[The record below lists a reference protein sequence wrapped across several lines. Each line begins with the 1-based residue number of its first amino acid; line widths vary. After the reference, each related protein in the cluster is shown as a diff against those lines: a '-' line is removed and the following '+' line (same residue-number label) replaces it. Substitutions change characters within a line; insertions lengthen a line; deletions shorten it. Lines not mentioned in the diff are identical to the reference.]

1 MHLKYLSLCLFSLGL
16 TACAQ
21 HGVRPQVASANLE
34 QKAIQS
40 VNAMYE
46 YPSYD
51 YRGNFKVTV
60 DPSQIKT
67 NVKAENQPKLDA
79 ELQKKVDQYLREQK
93 VALSKTQKQTL
104 YAAIANEQGDLG
116 LTSSARS
123 EKVDTVLFNLLND
136 LQFSYDGSIH
146 YRQKMGSFNL
156 TAKYEK
162 PTLLVQAKLPMVLD
176 LENYKFYVNYFGLMP
191 YLVNKE
197 NQNNLAYVDFSKYK
211 DFFKNVDMMKF
222 VEYLKASSAVS
233 YRLADPQN
241 LQRVSLTDTDRK
253 AGAVDKIRLKTTIEE
268 LLLEVELY
276 GQVNDKYLQKSVLG
290 FDNQKM
296 AEKVANELAASE
308 AKKGASNKK
317 EEQKISSADAAAVS
331 QQLYSLVNTHF
342 GHALSSEYGDEE
354 GADTPAAKEAV
365 AAAMDASASTDE
377 DNASDEAVAD
387 EVLTAQG
394 EETATLTED
403 QCIELKTL
411 KKPVALGDINYC
423 QVYGID
429 VLDQSAASTEKA
441 QIKSRQDA
449 LKQTFEVY
457 NQNQFINDE
466 AFKALW
472 LKHKVEIEQALPKQ
486 RNPITIDVALDD
498 KGRAVNM
505 AYDVAYTPVEFK
517 HSFNI
522 KADMQIL
529 NYGKATSIDQQQLK
543 QAKSV
548 AEASKGSMLENFIKG
563 FSEKIGQGDVLE
575 HPVGTHSDVQD
586 LDANLAVLADKT
598 YDATHAYD
606 KTYKAVFIAKLTAE
620 KPSYIKYYSVQQ
632 LQEIA
637 EVYAY
642 WFSEEDTYNP
652 QGKALERITT
662 LQKKHHLEQDEQF
675 DHELG
680 RAVDH
685 IVIETMQ
692 GKAGREAWQ
701 KLQKQYK
708 QPAQLFSKQYQLEF
722 EKQNGVSAEDKHLLS
737 ETADILGNVY
747 VAARKQQLTEKTI
760 QKLKPEHNEFIDY
773 EIFRDV
779 YKQMVAAKK

>member
-21 HGVRPQVASANLE
+21 HGVRPQVASASLE

-51 YRGNFKVTV
+51 YRGNFKITV
-60 DPSQIKT
+60 DPSQIKQ
-67 NVKAENQPKLDA
+67 NVKAENTAKLDA

-93 VALSKTQKQTL
+93 VALSKAQKQTL
-104 YAAIANEQGDLG
+104 YTAIANEQGDLG

-123 EKVDTVLFNLLND
+123 EKINTVLFNLLND

-156 TAKYEK
+156 TARYEK

-176 LENYKFYVNYFGLMP
+176 LENYKFYIIYFGLMP
-191 YLVNKE
+191 YLVNKD

-211 DFFKNVDMMKF
+211 AFFKNVDKKKF
-222 VEYLKASSAVS
+222 IEYLKASSAVS
-233 YRLADPQN
+233 YRLAEPQN
-241 LQRVSLTDTDRK
+241 LQRVSLTEADRK
-253 AGAVDKIRLKTTIEE
+253 AGAVEKIRLKTTVEQ
-268 LLLEVELY
+268 LLLEVDLF
-276 GQVNDKYLQKSVLG
+276 GQVNEKYLQKSVLG
-290 FDNQKM
+290 LDEEKL
-296 AEKVANELAASE
+296 AETLAAEIAASD
-308 AKKGASNKK
+308 AKKGTAGK
-317 EEQKISSADAAAVS
+317 EEQKVSSDDAAAVS
-331 QQLYSLVNTHF
+331 QQLYSLVNAHLGNTSTSEDEEIES
-342 GHALSSEYGDEE
+342 ASSEEASDV
-354 GADTPAAKEAV
+354 AV
-365 AAAMDASASTDE
+365 A
-377 DNASDEAVAD
+377 EAEQTSENEEVVA
-387 EVLTAQG
+387 
-394 EETATLTED
+394 LTED
-403 QCIELKTL
+403 QCIELKSL

-423 QVYGID
+423 QIYGID
-429 VLDQSAASTEKA
+429 VLDQSDTSIQKA

-449 LKQTFEVY
+449 LKQTFEAY

-472 LKHKVEIEQALPKQ
+472 LKHKDEIEQALPKQ

-505 AYDVAYTPVEFK
+505 DYDVDYTPAEFK
-517 HSFNI
+517 HRFNI

-563 FSEKIGQGDVLE
+563 FSEKLGQSDVSE

-642 WFSEEDTYNP
+642 WFSDEDTYNP
-652 QGKALERITT
+652 QGKALERITA
-662 LQKKHHLEQDEQF
+662 LQKKHHLEQDDQF

-685 IVIETMQ
+685 IVLTTIQ
-692 GKAGREAWQ
+692 GKTGREAWQ

-722 EKQNGVSAEDKHLLS
+722 EKQNGVSAEEKHLLS

-747 VAARKQQLTEKTI
+747 VAARKKQLSEKTI
-760 QKLKPEHNEFIDY
+760 QNLKPEHNEFIDY
-773 EIFRDV
+773 EIFREV
-779 YKQMVAAKK
+779 YKQMVAARK

>member
-21 HGVRPQVASANLE
+21 HGVRPQVASASLE

-51 YRGNFKVTV
+51 YRGNFKITV
-60 DPSQIKT
+60 DPSQIKQ
-67 NVKAENQPKLDA
+67 NVKAENTAKLDA

-93 VALSKTQKQTL
+93 VALSKAQKQTL
-104 YAAIANEQGDLG
+104 YTAIANEQGDLG

-123 EKVDTVLFNLLND
+123 QKINTVLFNLLND

-156 TAKYEK
+156 TARYEK

-176 LENYKFYVNYFGLMP
+176 LENYKFYINYFGLMP
-191 YLVNKE
+191 YLVNKD

-211 DFFKNVDMMKF
+211 AFFKNVDKKKF
-222 VEYLKASSAVS
+222 IEYLKASSAVS
-233 YRLADPQN
+233 YRLAEPQN
-241 LQRVSLTDTDRK
+241 LQRVSLTEADRK
-253 AGAVDKIRLKTTIEE
+253 AGAVEKIRLKTTVEQ
-268 LLLEVELY
+268 LLLEVDLF
-276 GQVNDKYLQKSVLG
+276 GQVNEKYLQKSVLG
-290 FDNQKM
+290 LDEEKL
-296 AEKVANELAASE
+296 AETLAAEIAASD
-308 AKKGASNKK
+308 AKKGTAGK
-317 EEQKISSADAAAVS
+317 EEQKVSSDDAAAVS
-331 QQLYSLVNTHF
+331 QQLYSLVNAHLGNTSTSEDEEIES
-342 GHALSSEYGDEE
+342 ASSEEASDV
-354 GADTPAAKEAV
+354 AV
-365 AAAMDASASTDE
+365 A
-377 DNASDEAVAD
+377 EAEQTSENEEVVA
-387 EVLTAQG
+387 
-394 EETATLTED
+394 LTED
-403 QCIELKTL
+403 QCIELKSL

-423 QVYGID
+423 QIYGID
-429 VLDQSAASTEKA
+429 VLDQSDTSIQKA

-449 LKQTFEVY
+449 LKQTFEAY

-472 LKHKVEIEQALPKQ
+472 LKHKDEIEQALPKQ

-505 AYDVAYTPVEFK
+505 DYDVDYTPAEFK
-517 HSFNI
+517 HRFNI

-563 FSEKIGQGDVLE
+563 FSEKLGQSDVSE

-642 WFSEEDTYNP
+642 WFSDEDTYNP
-652 QGKALERITT
+652 QGKALERITA
-662 LQKKHHLEQDEQF
+662 LQKKHHLEQDDQF

-685 IVIETMQ
+685 IVLTTIQ
-692 GKAGREAWQ
+692 GKTGREAWQ

-722 EKQNGVSAEDKHLLS
+722 EKQNGVSAEEKHLLS

-747 VAARKQQLTEKTI
+747 VAARKKQLSEKTI
-760 QKLKPEHNEFIDY
+760 QNLKPEHNEFIDY
-773 EIFRDV
+773 EIFREV
-779 YKQMVAAKK
+779 YKQMVAARK

>member
-21 HGVRPQVASANLE
+21 HGVRSQVASASLE

-51 YRGNFKVTV
+51 YRGNFKITV
-60 DPSQIKT
+60 DPSQIKQ
-67 NVKAENQPKLDA
+67 NVKAENTAKLDA

-93 VALSKTQKQTL
+93 VALSKAQKQTL

-123 EKVDTVLFNLLND
+123 EKINTVLFNLLND

-156 TAKYEK
+156 TARYEK

-176 LENYKFYVNYFGLMP
+176 LENYKFYINYFGLMP
-191 YLVNKE
+191 YLVNKD

-211 DFFKNVDMMKF
+211 AFFKNVDKKKF
-222 VEYLKASSAVS
+222 IEYLKASSAVS
-233 YRLADPQN
+233 YRLAEPQN
-241 LQRVSLTDTDRK
+241 LQRVSLTEADRK
-253 AGAVDKIRLKTTIEE
+253 AGAVEKIRLKTTVEQ
-268 LLLEVELY
+268 LLLEVDLF
-276 GQVNDKYLQKSVLG
+276 GQVNEKYLQKSVLG
-290 FDNQKM
+290 LDEEKL
-296 AEKVANELAASE
+296 AETLAAEIAASD
-308 AKKGASNKK
+308 AKKSTAGK
-317 EEQKISSADAAAVS
+317 EEQKVSSDDAAAVS
-331 QQLYSLVNTHF
+331 QQLYSLVNAHLGNTSTSEDEEVES
-342 GHALSSEYGDEE
+342 ASSEEASDV
-354 GADTPAAKEAV
+354 AV
-365 AAAMDASASTDE
+365 AETEQTSE
-377 DNASDEAVAD
+377 NEEVVA
-387 EVLTAQG
+387 
-394 EETATLTED
+394 LTED
-403 QCIELKTL
+403 QCIELKSL
-411 KKPVALGDINYC
+411 KNPVALGDINYC
-423 QVYGID
+423 QIYGID
-429 VLDQSAASTEKA
+429 VLDQSDTSIQKA

-449 LKQTFEVY
+449 LKQTFEAY

-466 AFKALW
+466 AFKVLW
-472 LKHKVEIEQALPKQ
+472 LKHKDEIEQALPKQ

-505 AYDVAYTPVEFK
+505 DYDVDYTPAEFK
-517 HSFNI
+517 HRFNI

-563 FSEKIGQGDVLE
+563 FSEKLGQSDVSE

-642 WFSEEDTYNP
+642 WFSDEDTYNP
-652 QGKALERITT
+652 QGKALERITA
-662 LQKKHHLEQDEQF
+662 LQKKHHLEQDDQF

-685 IVIETMQ
+685 IVLTTIQ
-692 GKAGREAWQ
+692 GKTGREDWQ

-722 EKQNGVSAEDKHLLS
+722 EKQNGVSAEEKHLLS

-747 VAARKQQLTEKTI
+747 VAARKKQLSEKTI
-760 QKLKPEHNEFIDY
+760 QNLKPEHNEFIDY
-773 EIFRDV
+773 EIFREV

>member
-21 HGVRPQVASANLE
+21 HGVRPQVASASLE

-51 YRGNFKVTV
+51 YRGNFKITV
-60 DPSQIKT
+60 DPSQIKQ
-67 NVKAENQPKLDA
+67 NVKAENTAKLDA

-93 VALSKTQKQTL
+93 VALSKAQKQTL

-123 EKVDTVLFNLLND
+123 EKINTVLFNLLND

-176 LENYKFYVNYFGLMP
+176 LENYKFYINYFGLMP
-191 YLVNKE
+191 YLVNKD

-211 DFFKNVDMMKF
+211 AFFKNVDKKKF
-222 VEYLKASSAVS
+222 IEYLKASSAVS
-233 YRLADPQN
+233 YRLAEPQN
-241 LQRVSLTDTDRK
+241 LQRVSLTEADRK
-253 AGAVDKIRLKTTIEE
+253 AGAVEKIRLKTTVEQ
-268 LLLEVELY
+268 LLLEVDLF
-276 GQVNDKYLQKSVLG
+276 GQVNEKYLQKSVLG
-290 FDNQKM
+290 LDEEKL
-296 AEKVANELAASE
+296 AETLAAEIAASD
-308 AKKGASNKK
+308 AKKGTASK
-317 EEQKISSADAAAVS
+317 EEQKVSSDDAAAVS
-331 QQLYSLVNTHF
+331 QQLYSLVNAHLGNT
-342 GHALSSEYGDEE
+342 STSEDEE
-354 GADTPAAKEAV
+354 IE
-365 AAAMDASASTDE
+365 SAS
-377 DNASDEAVAD
+377 SDEASDVAVAETEQTSENE
-387 EVLTAQG
+387 EVVA
-394 EETATLTED
+394 LTED
-403 QCIELKTL
+403 QCIELKSL
-411 KKPVALGDINYC
+411 KNPVALGDINYC
-423 QVYGID
+423 QIYGID
-429 VLDQSAASTEKA
+429 VLDQSDTSIQKA

-449 LKQTFEVY
+449 LKQTFEAY

-472 LKHKVEIEQALPKQ
+472 LKHKDEIEQALPKQ

-505 AYDVAYTPVEFK
+505 DYDVDYTPAEFK
-517 HSFNI
+517 HRFNI

-563 FSEKIGQGDVLE
+563 FSEKLGQSDVSE

-642 WFSEEDTYNP
+642 WFSDEDTYNP
-652 QGKALERITT
+652 KGKALERITA
-662 LQKKHHLEQDEQF
+662 LQKKHHLEQDDQF

-685 IVIETMQ
+685 IVLTTIQ
-692 GKAGREAWQ
+692 GKTGREAWQ

-722 EKQNGVSAEDKHLLS
+722 EKQNGVSAEEKHLLS

-747 VAARKQQLTEKTI
+747 VAARKKQLSEKTI
-760 QKLKPEHNEFIDY
+760 QNLKPEHNEFIDY
-773 EIFRDV
+773 EIFREV
-779 YKQMVAAKK
+779 YKQMVAARK

>member
-1 MHLKYLSLCLFSLGL
+1 MQQSP
-16 TACAQ
+16 CAQ
-21 HGVRPQVASANLE
+21 HGVRPQVASASLE

-51 YRGNFKVTV
+51 YRGNFKITV
-60 DPSQIKT
+60 DPSQIKQ
-67 NVKAENQPKLDA
+67 NVKAENTAKLDA

-93 VALSKTQKQTL
+93 VALSKAQKQTL
-104 YAAIANEQGDLG
+104 YTAIANEQGDLG

-123 EKVDTVLFNLLND
+123 EKINTVLFNLLND

-156 TAKYEK
+156 TARYEK

-176 LENYKFYVNYFGLMP
+176 LENYKFYINYFGLMP
-191 YLVNKE
+191 YLVNKD

-211 DFFKNVDMMKF
+211 AFFKNVDKKKF
-222 VEYLKASSAVS
+222 IEYLKASSAVS
-233 YRLADPQN
+233 YRLAEPQN
-241 LQRVSLTDTDRK
+241 LQRVSLTEADRK
-253 AGAVDKIRLKTTIEE
+253 AGAVEKIRLKTTVEQ
-268 LLLEVELY
+268 LLLEVDLF
-276 GQVNDKYLQKSVLG
+276 GQVNEKYLQKSVLG
-290 FDNQKM
+290 LDEEKL
-296 AEKVANELAASE
+296 AETLAAEIAASD
-308 AKKGASNKK
+308 AKKGTAGK
-317 EEQKISSADAAAVS
+317 EEQKVSSDDAAAVS
-331 QQLYSLVNTHF
+331 QQLYSLVNAHLGNTSTSEDEEIES
-342 GHALSSEYGDEE
+342 ASSEEASDV
-354 GADTPAAKEAV
+354 AV
-365 AAAMDASASTDE
+365 A
-377 DNASDEAVAD
+377 EAEQTSENEEVVA
-387 EVLTAQG
+387 
-394 EETATLTED
+394 LTED
-403 QCIELKTL
+403 QCIELKSL

-423 QVYGID
+423 QIYGID
-429 VLDQSAASTEKA
+429 VLDQSDTSIQKA

-449 LKQTFEVY
+449 LKQTFEAY

-472 LKHKVEIEQALPKQ
+472 LKHKDEIEQALPKQ

-505 AYDVAYTPVEFK
+505 DYDVDYTPAEFK
-517 HSFNI
+517 HRFNI

-563 FSEKIGQGDVLE
+563 FSEKLGQSDVSE

-642 WFSEEDTYNP
+642 WFSDEDTYNP
-652 QGKALERITT
+652 QGKALERITA
-662 LQKKHHLEQDEQF
+662 LQKKHHLEQDDQF

-685 IVIETMQ
+685 IVLTTIQ
-692 GKAGREAWQ
+692 GKTGREAWQ

-722 EKQNGVSAEDKHLLS
+722 EKQNGVSAEEKHLLS

-747 VAARKQQLTEKTI
+747 VAARKKQLSEKTI
-760 QKLKPEHNEFIDY
+760 QNLKPEHNEFIDY
-773 EIFRDV
+773 EIFREV
-779 YKQMVAAKK
+779 YKQMVAARK

>member
-21 HGVRPQVASANLE
+21 HGVRSQVASASLE

-51 YRGNFKVTV
+51 YRGNFKITV
-60 DPSQIKT
+60 DPSQIKQ
-67 NVKAENQPKLDA
+67 NVKAENTAKLDA

-93 VALSKTQKQTL
+93 VALSKAQKQTL

-116 LTSSARS
+116 LTSSTRS
-123 EKVDTVLFNLLND
+123 EKINTVLFNLLND

-156 TAKYEK
+156 TARYEK

-176 LENYKFYVNYFGLMP
+176 LENYKFYINYFGLMP
-191 YLVNKE
+191 YLVNKD

-211 DFFKNVDMMKF
+211 AFFKNVDKKKF
-222 VEYLKASSAVS
+222 IEYLKASSAVS
-233 YRLADPQN
+233 YRLAEPQN
-241 LQRVSLTDTDRK
+241 LQRVSLTEADRK
-253 AGAVDKIRLKTTIEE
+253 AVAVERIRLKTTVEQ
-268 LLLEVELY
+268 LLLEVDLF
-276 GQVNDKYLQKSVLG
+276 GQVNKKYLQKSVLG
-290 FDNQKM
+290 LDEEKL
-296 AEKVANELAASE
+296 AETLAAEIAASD
-308 AKKGASNKK
+308 AKKGTADK
-317 EEQKISSADAAAVS
+317 EEQKVSSDDAAAVS
-331 QQLYSLVNTHF
+331 QQLYSLVNAHLGNTSTSEDEEVES
-342 GHALSSEYGDEE
+342 ASSEEASDV
-354 GADTPAAKEAV
+354 AV
-365 AAAMDASASTDE
+365 AETEQTSE
-377 DNASDEAVAD
+377 NEEVVA
-387 EVLTAQG
+387 
-394 EETATLTED
+394 LTED
-403 QCIELKTL
+403 QCIELKSL

-423 QVYGID
+423 QIYGID
-429 VLDQSAASTEKA
+429 VLDQSDTSIQKA

-449 LKQTFEVY
+449 LKQIFEAY

-472 LKHKVEIEQALPKQ
+472 LKHKDEIEQALPKQ

-505 AYDVAYTPVEFK
+505 DYDVDYTPAEFK
-517 HSFNI
+517 HRFNI

-563 FSEKIGQGDVLE
+563 FSEKLGQSDVSE

-642 WFSEEDTYNP
+642 WFSDEDTYNP
-652 QGKALERITT
+652 QGKALERITA
-662 LQKKHHLEQDEQF
+662 LQKKHHLEQDDQF

-685 IVIETMQ
+685 IVLTTIQ
-692 GKAGREAWQ
+692 GKTGREAWQ

-722 EKQNGVSAEDKHLLS
+722 EKQNGVSAEEKHLLS

-747 VAARKQQLTEKTI
+747 VAARKKQLSEKTI
-760 QKLKPEHNEFIDY
+760 QNLKPEHNEFIDY
-773 EIFRDV
+773 EVFREV

>member
-21 HGVRPQVASANLE
+21 HGVRPQVASASLE

-51 YRGNFKVTV
+51 YRGNFKITV
-60 DPSQIKT
+60 DPSQIKQ
-67 NVKAENQPKLDA
+67 NVKAENTAKLDA

-93 VALSKTQKQTL
+93 VALSKAQKQAL

-123 EKVDTVLFNLLND
+123 EKINTVLFNLLND

-156 TAKYEK
+156 TARYEK

-176 LENYKFYVNYFGLMP
+176 LENYKFYINYFGLMP
-191 YLVNKE
+191 YLVNKD

-211 DFFKNVDMMKF
+211 AFFKNVDKKKF
-222 VEYLKASSAVS
+222 IEYLKASSAVS
-233 YRLADPQN
+233 YRLAEPQN
-241 LQRVSLTDTDRK
+241 LQRVSLTEADRK
-253 AGAVDKIRLKTTIEE
+253 AGAVERIRLKTTVEQ
-268 LLLEVELY
+268 LLLEVDLF
-276 GQVNDKYLQKSVLG
+276 GQVNEKYLQKSVLG
-290 FDNQKM
+290 LDEEKL
-296 AEKVANELAASE
+296 AETLAAEIAASD
-308 AKKGASNKK
+308 AKKGTAGK
-317 EEQKISSADAAAVS
+317 EEQKISSDDAAAIS
-331 QQLYSLVNTHF
+331 QQLYSLVNAHLGNTSTSEDEEIES
-342 GHALSSEYGDEE
+342 ASSEEASDV
-354 GADTPAAKEAV
+354 AV
-365 AAAMDASASTDE
+365 A
-377 DNASDEAVAD
+377 EAEQTSENEEVVA
-387 EVLTAQG
+387 
-394 EETATLTED
+394 LTED
-403 QCIELKTL
+403 QCIELKSL

-423 QVYGID
+423 QIYGID
-429 VLDQSAASTEKA
+429 VLDQSDTSIQKA

-449 LKQTFEVY
+449 LKQTFEAY

-472 LKHKVEIEQALPKQ
+472 LKHKDEIEQALPKQ
-486 RNPITIDVALDD
+486 RNSITIEVALDD

-505 AYDVAYTPVEFK
+505 DYDVDYTPAEFK
-517 HSFNI
+517 HRFNI

-563 FSEKIGQGDVLE
+563 FSEKLGQSDVSE

-598 YDATHAYD
+598 YDAMHAYD

-620 KPSYIKYYSVQQ
+620 KPLYIKYYSVQQ

-642 WFSEEDTYNP
+642 WFSDEDTYNP
-652 QGKALERITT
+652 QGKALERITA
-662 LQKKHHLEQDEQF
+662 LQKKHHLEQDDQF

-685 IVIETMQ
+685 IVLTTIQ
-692 GKAGREAWQ
+692 GKTGREAWQ

-722 EKQNGVSAEDKHLLS
+722 EKQNGVSAEEKHLLS

-747 VAARKQQLTEKTI
+747 VAARKKQLSEKTI
-760 QKLKPEHNEFIDY
+760 QNLKPEHNEFIDY
-773 EIFRDV
+773 EIFREV
-779 YKQMVAAKK
+779 YKQMVAARK

>member
-21 HGVRPQVASANLE
+21 HGVRPQVASASLE

-51 YRGNFKVTV
+51 YRGNFKITV
-60 DPSQIKT
+60 DPSQIKQ
-67 NVKAENQPKLDA
+67 NVKAENTAKLDA

-93 VALSKTQKQTL
+93 VALSKAQKQTL

-123 EKVDTVLFNLLND
+123 EKINTVLFNLLND

-156 TAKYEK
+156 TARYEK

-176 LENYKFYVNYFGLMP
+176 LENYKFYINYFGLMP
-191 YLVNKE
+191 YLVNKD

-211 DFFKNVDMMKF
+211 AFFKNVDKKKF
-222 VEYLKASSAVS
+222 IEYLKASSAIS
-233 YRLADPQN
+233 YRLAEPQN
-241 LQRVSLTDTDRK
+241 LQRVSLTEADRK
-253 AGAVDKIRLKTTIEE
+253 AGAVEKIRLKTTVEQ
-268 LLLEVELY
+268 LLLEVDLF
-276 GQVNDKYLQKSVLG
+276 GQVNEKYLQKSVLG
-290 FDNQKM
+290 LDEEKL
-296 AEKVANELAASE
+296 AETLAAEIAASD
-308 AKKGASNKK
+308 AKKGTAGK
-317 EEQKISSADAAAVS
+317 EEQKVSSDDAAAVS
-331 QQLYSLVNTHF
+331 QQLYSLVNAHLGNTSTSEHEEVES
-342 GHALSSEYGDEE
+342 ASSEEASDV
-354 GADTPAAKEAV
+354 AV
-365 AAAMDASASTDE
+365 AETEQTSE
-377 DNASDEAVAD
+377 NEEVVA
-387 EVLTAQG
+387 
-394 EETATLTED
+394 LTED
-403 QCIELKTL
+403 QCIELKSL

-423 QVYGID
+423 QIYGID
-429 VLDQSAASTEKA
+429 VLDQSDTSIQKA

-449 LKQTFEVY
+449 LKQTFEAY

-472 LKHKVEIEQALPKQ
+472 LKHKDEIEQALPKQ

-505 AYDVAYTPVEFK
+505 DYDVDYTPAEFK
-517 HSFNI
+517 HRFNI

-563 FSEKIGQGDVLE
+563 FSEKLGQSDVSE

-598 YDATHAYD
+598 YDAMHAYD
-606 KTYKAVFIAKLTAE
+606 RTYKAVFIAKLTAE

-642 WFSEEDTYNP
+642 WFSDEDTYNP
-652 QGKALERITT
+652 QGKALERITA
-662 LQKKHHLEQDEQF
+662 LQKKHHLEQDDQF

-685 IVIETMQ
+685 IVLTTIQ
-692 GKAGREAWQ
+692 GKTGREAWQ

-722 EKQNGVSAEDKHLLS
+722 EKQNGVSAEEKHLLS

-747 VAARKQQLTEKTI
+747 VAAHKKQLSEKTI
-760 QKLKPEHNEFIDY
+760 QNLKPEHNEFIDY
-773 EIFRDV
+773 EIFREV
-779 YKQMVAAKK
+779 YKQMVAARK

>member
-21 HGVRPQVASANLE
+21 HGVRPQVASASLE

-51 YRGNFKVTV
+51 YRGNFKITV
-60 DPSQIKT
+60 DPSQIKQ
-67 NVKAENQPKLDA
+67 NVKAENTAKLDA

-93 VALSKTQKQTL
+93 VALSKAQKQTL
-104 YAAIANEQGDLG
+104 YAAIANEQGDWG

-123 EKVDTVLFNLLND
+123 EKINNILINLLND

-156 TAKYEK
+156 TARYEK

-176 LENYKFYVNYFGLMP
+176 LENYKFYINYFGLMP
-191 YLVNKE
+191 YLVNKD

-211 DFFKNVDMMKF
+211 AFFKNVDKKKF
-222 VEYLKASSAVS
+222 IEYLKASSAVS
-233 YRLADPQN
+233 YRLAEPQN
-241 LQRVSLTDTDRK
+241 LQRVSLTEADRK
-253 AGAVDKIRLKTTIEE
+253 AGAVERIRLKTTVEQ
-268 LLLEVELY
+268 LLLEVDLF
-276 GQVNDKYLQKSVLG
+276 GQVNEKYLQKSVLG
-290 FDNQKM
+290 LDEEKL
-296 AEKVANELAASE
+296 AETLAAEIAASD
-308 AKKGASNKK
+308 AKKGTAGK
-317 EEQKISSADAAAVS
+317 EEQKVSSDDAAAVS
-331 QQLYSLVNTHF
+331 QQLYSLVNAHLGNTSTSEDEEVES
-342 GHALSSEYGDEE
+342 ASSEEASDV
-354 GADTPAAKEAV
+354 AV
-365 AAAMDASASTDE
+365 A
-377 DNASDEAVAD
+377 EAEQTSENE
-387 EVLTAQG
+387 EVVV
-394 EETATLTED
+394 LTED
-403 QCIELKTL
+403 QCIELKSL
-411 KKPVALGDINYC
+411 KNPVALGDINYC
-423 QVYGID
+423 QIYGID
-429 VLDQSAASTEKA
+429 VLDQSDTSIQKA

-466 AFKALW
+466 AFKVLW
-472 LKHKVEIEQALPKQ
+472 LKHKDEIEQALPKQ

-505 AYDVAYTPVEFK
+505 DYDVDYTPAEFK
-517 HSFNI
+517 HRFNI

-548 AEASKGSMLENFIKG
+548 AEASKCSMLENIIKG
-563 FSEKIGQGDVLE
+563 FSEKLGQSDVSE

-586 LDANLAVLADKT
+586 LDANLAILADKT

-642 WFSEEDTYNP
+642 WFSDEDTYNP
-652 QGKALERITT
+652 QGKALERITA
-662 LQKKHHLEQDEQF
+662 LQKKHHLEQDDQF

-685 IVIETMQ
+685 IVLTTIQ
-692 GKAGREAWQ
+692 GKTGREAWQ
-701 KLQKQYK
+701 RLQKQYK

-722 EKQNGVSAEDKHLLS
+722 EKQNGVSAEEKHLLS

-747 VAARKQQLTEKTI
+747 VAAHKKQLSEKTI
-760 QKLKPEHNEFIDY
+760 QNLKPEHNEFIDY
-773 EIFRDV
+773 EIFREV
-779 YKQMVAAKK
+779 YKQMVAARK

>member
-21 HGVRPQVASANLE
+21 HGVRSQVASASLE

-51 YRGNFKVTV
+51 YRGNFKITV
-60 DPSQIKT
+60 DPSQIKQ
-67 NVKAENQPKLDA
+67 NVKAENTAKLDA

-93 VALSKTQKQTL
+93 VALSKAQKQTL

-123 EKVDTVLFNLLND
+123 EKINTVLFNLLND

-156 TAKYEK
+156 TARYEK

-176 LENYKFYVNYFGLMP
+176 LENYKFYINYFGLMP
-191 YLVNKE
+191 YLVNKD

-211 DFFKNVDMMKF
+211 AFFKNVDKKKF
-222 VEYLKASSAVS
+222 IEYLKASSAVS
-233 YRLADPQN
+233 YRLAEPQN
-241 LQRVSLTDTDRK
+241 LQRVSLTEADRK
-253 AGAVDKIRLKTTIEE
+253 AGAVERIRLKTTVEQ
-268 LLLEVELY
+268 LLLEVDLF
-276 GQVNDKYLQKSVLG
+276 GQVNEKYLQKSVLG
-290 FDNQKM
+290 LDEEKL
-296 AEKVANELAASE
+296 AETLAAEIAASD
-308 AKKGASNKK
+308 AKKGTADK
-317 EEQKISSADAAAVS
+317 EEQKVSSDDAAAVS
-331 QQLYSLVNTHF
+331 QQLYSLVNAHLGNTSTSEDEEVES
-342 GHALSSEYGDEE
+342 ASSEEASDV
-354 GADTPAAKEAV
+354 AV
-365 AAAMDASASTDE
+365 AETEQTSE
-377 DNASDEAVAD
+377 NEEVVA
-387 EVLTAQG
+387 
-394 EETATLTED
+394 LTED
-403 QCIELKTL
+403 QCIELKSL

-423 QVYGID
+423 QIYGID
-429 VLDQSAASTEKA
+429 VLDQSDTSIQKA

-449 LKQTFEVY
+449 LKQIFEAY

-472 LKHKVEIEQALPKQ
+472 LKHKDEIEQALPKQ

-505 AYDVAYTPVEFK
+505 DYDVDYTPAEFK
-517 HSFNI
+517 HRFNI

-563 FSEKIGQGDVLE
+563 FSEKLGQSDVSE

-642 WFSEEDTYNP
+642 WFSDEDTYNP
-652 QGKALERITT
+652 QGKALERITA
-662 LQKKHHLEQDEQF
+662 LQKKHHLEQDDQF

-685 IVIETMQ
+685 IVLTTIQ
-692 GKAGREAWQ
+692 GKTGREAWQ

-722 EKQNGVSAEDKHLLS
+722 EKQNGVSAEEKHLLS

-747 VAARKQQLTEKTI
+747 VAARKKQLSEKTI
-760 QKLKPEHNEFIDY
+760 QNLKPEHNEFIDY
-773 EIFRDV
+773 EIFREV

>member
-21 HGVRPQVASANLE
+21 HGVRPQVASASLE

-51 YRGNFKVTV
+51 YRGNFKITV
-60 DPSQIKT
+60 DPSQIKQ
-67 NVKAENQPKLDA
+67 NVKAENTAKLDA

-93 VALSKTQKQTL
+93 VALSKAQKQTL

-116 LTSSARS
+116 LTSSAHS
-123 EKVDTVLFNLLND
+123 EKINTVLFNLLND

-156 TAKYEK
+156 TARYEK

-176 LENYKFYVNYFGLMP
+176 LENYKFYINYFGLMP
-191 YLVNKE
+191 YLVNKD

-211 DFFKNVDMMKF
+211 AFFKNVDKKKF
-222 VEYLKASSAVS
+222 IEYLKASSAVS
-233 YRLADPQN
+233 YRLAEPQN
-241 LQRVSLTDTDRK
+241 LQRVSLTEADRK
-253 AGAVDKIRLKTTIEE
+253 AGAVEKIRLKTTVEQ
-268 LLLEVELY
+268 LLLEVDLF
-276 GQVNDKYLQKSVLG
+276 GQVNEKYLQKSVLG
-290 FDNQKM
+290 LDEEKL
-296 AEKVANELAASE
+296 AETLAAEIAASD
-308 AKKGASNKK
+308 AKKGTAGK
-317 EEQKISSADAAAVS
+317 EEQKVSSDDAAAVS
-331 QQLYSLVNTHF
+331 QQLYSLVNAHLGNTSTSEDEEIES
-342 GHALSSEYGDEE
+342 ASSEEASDV
-354 GADTPAAKEAV
+354 AV
-365 AAAMDASASTDE
+365 A
-377 DNASDEAVAD
+377 EAEQTSENEEVVA
-387 EVLTAQG
+387 
-394 EETATLTED
+394 LTED
-403 QCIELKTL
+403 QCIELKSL

-423 QVYGID
+423 QIYGID
-429 VLDQSAASTEKA
+429 VLDQSDTSIQKA

-449 LKQTFEVY
+449 LKQTFEAY

-472 LKHKVEIEQALPKQ
+472 LKHKDEIEQALPKQ

-505 AYDVAYTPVEFK
+505 DYDVDYTPAEFK
-517 HSFNI
+517 HRFNI

-563 FSEKIGQGDVLE
+563 FSEKLGQSDVSE

-642 WFSEEDTYNP
+642 WFSDEDTYNP
-652 QGKALERITT
+652 QGKALERITA
-662 LQKKHHLEQDEQF
+662 LQKKHHLEQDDQF

-685 IVIETMQ
+685 IVLTTIQ
-692 GKAGREAWQ
+692 GKTGREAWQ
-701 KLQKQYK
+701 RLQKQYK

-722 EKQNGVSAEDKHLLS
+722 EKQNGVSAEEKHLLS

-747 VAARKQQLTEKTI
+747 VAAHKKQLSEKTI
-760 QKLKPEHNEFIDY
+760 QNLKPEHNEFIDY
-773 EIFRDV
+773 EIFREV
-779 YKQMVAAKK
+779 YKQMVAARK

>member
-1 MHLKYLSLCLFSLGL
+1 
-16 TACAQ
+16 A
-21 HGVRPQVASANLE
+21 
-34 QKAIQS
+34 
-40 VNAMYE
+40 
-46 YPSYD
+46 
-51 YRGNFKVTV
+51 
-60 DPSQIKT
+60 
-67 NVKAENQPKLDA
+67 KLDA
-79 ELQKKVDQYLREQK
+79 ELQKKVNQYLREQK
-93 VALSKTQKQTL
+93 VALSKAQKQTL
-104 YAAIANEQGDLG
+104 YAAIANEQGDFG

-123 EKVDTVLFNLLND
+123 EKINTVLFNLLND

-176 LENYKFYVNYFGLMP
+176 LENYKFYINYFGLMP
-191 YLVNKE
+191 YLVNKD

-211 DFFKNVDMMKF
+211 AFFKNVDKKKF
-222 VEYLKASSAVS
+222 IEYLKASSAVS
-233 YRLADPQN
+233 YRLAEPQN
-241 LQRVSLTDTDRK
+241 LQRVSLTEADRK
-253 AGAVDKIRLKTTIEE
+253 AGAVERIRLKTTVEQ
-268 LLLEVELY
+268 LLLEVDLF
-276 GQVNDKYLQKSVLG
+276 GQVNEKYLQKSVLG
-290 FDNQKM
+290 LDEEKL
-296 AEKVANELAASE
+296 AETLAAEIAASD
-308 AKKGASNKK
+308 AKKGTAGK
-317 EEQKISSADAAAVS
+317 EEQKVSSDDAAAVS
-331 QQLYSLVNTHF
+331 QQLYSLVNAHLGNTSTSEDEEVES
-342 GHALSSEYGDEE
+342 ASSEEASDV
-354 GADTPAAKEAV
+354 AV
-365 AAAMDASASTDE
+365 A
-377 DNASDEAVAD
+377 EAEQTSENEEVVA
-387 EVLTAQG
+387 
-394 EETATLTED
+394 LTED
-403 QCIELKTL
+403 QCIELKSL

-423 QVYGID
+423 QIYGID
-429 VLDQSAASTEKA
+429 VLDQSDTSIQKA

-449 LKQTFEVY
+449 LKQTFEAY

-472 LKHKVEIEQALPKQ
+472 LKHKDEIEQALPKQ

-505 AYDVAYTPVEFK
+505 DYDVDYTPAEFK
-517 HSFNI
+517 HRFNI

-563 FSEKIGQGDVLE
+563 FSEKLGQSDVSE

-642 WFSEEDTYNP
+642 WFSDEDTYNP
-652 QGKALERITT
+652 QGKALERITA
-662 LQKKHHLEQDEQF
+662 LQKKHHLEQDDQF

-685 IVIETMQ
+685 IVLTTIQ
-692 GKAGREAWQ
+692 GKTGREAWQ

-722 EKQNGVSAEDKHLLS
+722 EKQNGVSAEEKHLLS

-747 VAARKQQLTEKTI
+747 VAARKKQLSEKTI
-760 QKLKPEHNEFIDY
+760 QNLKPEHNEFIDY
-773 EIFRDV
+773 EIFREV
-779 YKQMVAAKK
+779 YKQMVTAKK

>member
-21 HGVRPQVASANLE
+21 HGVRPQVASASLE

-51 YRGNFKVTV
+51 YRGNFKITV
-60 DPSQIKT
+60 DPSQIKQ
-67 NVKAENQPKLDA
+67 NVKAENTAKLDA

-93 VALSKTQKQTL
+93 VALSKAQKQTL
-104 YAAIANEQGDLG
+104 YAAIANEQGDFG

-123 EKVDTVLFNLLND
+123 EKINTVLFNLFND

-176 LENYKFYVNYFGLMP
+176 LENYKFYINYFGLMP
-191 YLVNKE
+191 YLVNKD

-211 DFFKNVDMMKF
+211 AFFKNVDKKKF
-222 VEYLKASSAVS
+222 IEYLKASSAVS
-233 YRLADPQN
+233 YRLAEPQN
-241 LQRVSLTDTDRK
+241 LQRVSLTEADRK
-253 AGAVDKIRLKTTIEE
+253 AGAVERIRLKTTVEQ
-268 LLLEVELY
+268 LLLEVDLF
-276 GQVNDKYLQKSVLG
+276 GQVNEKYLQKSVLG
-290 FDNQKM
+290 LDEEKL
-296 AEKVANELAASE
+296 AETLAAEIAASDT
-308 AKKGASNKK
+308 KKGTAGK
-317 EEQKISSADAAAVS
+317 EEQKISSDDAAAVS
-331 QQLYSLVNTHF
+331 QQLYSLVNAHLGNTF
-342 GHALSSEYGDEE
+342 TSEDEEVESASSEEASDV
-354 GADTPAAKEAV
+354 AV
-365 AAAMDASASTDE
+365 AETEQTSE
-377 DNASDEAVAD
+377 NE
-387 EVLTAQG
+387 EVVV
-394 EETATLTED
+394 LTED
-403 QCIELKTL
+403 QCIELKSL
-411 KKPVALGDINYC
+411 KNPVALGDINYC
-423 QVYGID
+423 QIYGID
-429 VLDQSAASTEKA
+429 VLDQSDTSIQKV

-449 LKQTFEVY
+449 LKQTFEAY

-466 AFKALW
+466 AFKVLW
-472 LKHKVEIEQALPKQ
+472 SKHKDEIEQALPKQ

-505 AYDVAYTPVEFK
+505 DYDVDYTPAEFK
-517 HSFNI
+517 HRFNI

-563 FSEKIGQGDVLE
+563 FSEKLGQSDVSE

-642 WFSEEDTYNP
+642 WFSDEDTYNP
-652 QGKALERITT
+652 QGKALERITA
-662 LQKKHHLEQDEQF
+662 LQKKHHLEQDDQF

-685 IVIETMQ
+685 IVLTTIQ
-692 GKAGREAWQ
+692 GKTGREAWQ

-722 EKQNGVSAEDKHLLS
+722 EKQNGVSAEEKHLLS

-747 VAARKQQLTEKTI
+747 VAARKKQLSEKSI
-760 QKLKPEHNEFIDY
+760 QNLKPEHNEFIDY
-773 EIFRDV
+773 EIFREV

>member
-21 HGVRPQVASANLE
+21 HGVRPQVASASLE

-51 YRGNFKVTV
+51 YRGNFKITV
-60 DPSQIKT
+60 DPSQIKQ
-67 NVKAENQPKLDA
+67 NVKAENTDKLDA

-93 VALSKTQKQTL
+93 VALSKAQKQTL

-123 EKVDTVLFNLLND
+123 EKINTVLFNLLND

-156 TAKYEK
+156 TARYEK

-176 LENYKFYVNYFGLMP
+176 LENYKFYINYFGLMP
-191 YLVNKE
+191 YLVNKD

-211 DFFKNVDMMKF
+211 AFFKNVDKKKF
-222 VEYLKASSAVS
+222 IEYLKASSAVS
-233 YRLADPQN
+233 YRLAEPQN
-241 LQRVSLTDTDRK
+241 LQRVSLTEADRK
-253 AGAVDKIRLKTTIEE
+253 AGAVERIRLKTTVEQ
-268 LLLEVELY
+268 LLLEVDLF
-276 GQVNDKYLQKSVLG
+276 GQVNEKYLQKSVLG
-290 FDNQKM
+290 LDEEKL
-296 AEKVANELAASE
+296 AETLAAEIAASD
-308 AKKGASNKK
+308 AKKGTAGK
-317 EEQKISSADAAAVS
+317 EEQKVSSDDAAAVS
-331 QQLYSLVNTHF
+331 QQLYSLVNAHLGNTSTSEDEEVES
-342 GHALSSEYGDEE
+342 ASSEEASDV
-354 GADTPAAKEAV
+354 AV
-365 AAAMDASASTDE
+365 AETEPTSE
-377 DNASDEAVAD
+377 NEEVVA
-387 EVLTAQG
+387 
-394 EETATLTED
+394 LTED
-403 QCIELKTL
+403 QCIELKSL

-423 QVYGID
+423 QIYGID
-429 VLDQSAASTEKA
+429 VLDQSDTSIQKA

-449 LKQTFEVY
+449 LKQIFEAY

-472 LKHKVEIEQALPKQ
+472 LKHKDEIEQALPKQ

-505 AYDVAYTPVEFK
+505 DYDVDYTPAEFK
-517 HSFNI
+517 HRFNI

-563 FSEKIGQGDVLE
+563 FSEKLGQSDVSE

-642 WFSEEDTYNP
+642 WFSDEDTYNP
-652 QGKALERITT
+652 QGKALERITA
-662 LQKKHHLEQDEQF
+662 LQKKHHLEQDDQF

-685 IVIETMQ
+685 IVLTTIQ
-692 GKAGREAWQ
+692 GKTGREAWQ

-722 EKQNGVSAEDKHLLS
+722 EKQNGVSAEEKHLLS

-747 VAARKQQLTEKTI
+747 VAARKKQLSEKTI
-760 QKLKPEHNEFIDY
+760 QNLKPEHNEFIDY
-773 EIFRDV
+773 EIFREV

>member
-1 MHLKYLSLCLFSLGL
+1 
-16 TACAQ
+16 
-21 HGVRPQVASANLE
+21 QVASASLE

-51 YRGNFKVTV
+51 YRGNFKITV
-60 DPSQIKT
+60 DPSQIKQ
-67 NVKAENQPKLDA
+67 NVKAENTAKLDA

-93 VALSKTQKQTL
+93 VALSKAQKQTL
-104 YAAIANEQGDLG
+104 YTAIANEQGDLG

-123 EKVDTVLFNLLND
+123 EKINTVLFNLLND

-156 TAKYEK
+156 TARYEK

-176 LENYKFYVNYFGLMP
+176 LENYKFYINYFGLMP
-191 YLVNKE
+191 YLVNKD

-211 DFFKNVDMMKF
+211 AFFKNVDKKKF
-222 VEYLKASSAVS
+222 IEYLKASSAVS
-233 YRLADPQN
+233 YRLAEPQN
-241 LQRVSLTDTDRK
+241 LQRVSLTEADRK
-253 AGAVDKIRLKTTIEE
+253 AGAVEKIRLKTTVEQ
-268 LLLEVELY
+268 LLLEVDLF
-276 GQVNDKYLQKSVLG
+276 GQVNEKYLQKSVLG
-290 FDNQKM
+290 LDEEKL
-296 AEKVANELAASE
+296 AETLAAEIAASD
-308 AKKGASNKK
+308 AKKGTAGK
-317 EEQKISSADAAAVS
+317 EEQKVSSDDAAAVS
-331 QQLYSLVNTHF
+331 QQLYSLVNAHLGNTSTSEDEEIES
-342 GHALSSEYGDEE
+342 ASSEEASDV
-354 GADTPAAKEAV
+354 AV
-365 AAAMDASASTDE
+365 A
-377 DNASDEAVAD
+377 EAEQTSENEEVVA
-387 EVLTAQG
+387 
-394 EETATLTED
+394 LTED
-403 QCIELKTL
+403 QCIELKSL

-423 QVYGID
+423 QIYGID
-429 VLDQSAASTEKA
+429 VLDQSDTSIQKA

-449 LKQTFEVY
+449 LKQTFEAY

-472 LKHKVEIEQALPKQ
+472 LKHKDEIEQALPKQ

-505 AYDVAYTPVEFK
+505 DYDVDYTPAEFK
-517 HSFNI
+517 HRFNI

-563 FSEKIGQGDVLE
+563 FSEKLGQSDVSE

-642 WFSEEDTYNP
+642 WFSDEDTYNP
-652 QGKALERITT
+652 QGKALERITA
-662 LQKKHHLEQDEQF
+662 LQKKHHLEQDDQF

-685 IVIETMQ
+685 IVLTTIQ
-692 GKAGREAWQ
+692 GKTGREAWQ

-722 EKQNGVSAEDKHLLS
+722 EKQNGVSAEEKHLLS

-747 VAARKQQLTEKTI
+747 VAARKKQLSEKTI
-760 QKLKPEHNEFIDY
+760 QNLKPEHNEFIDY
-773 EIFRDV
+773 EIFREV
-779 YKQMVAAKK
+779 YKQMVAARK

>member
-21 HGVRPQVASANLE
+21 HGVRPQVASASLE

-51 YRGNFKVTV
+51 YRGNFKITV
-60 DPSQIKT
+60 DPSQIKQ
-67 NVKAENQPKLDA
+67 NVKAENTAKLDA

-93 VALSKTQKQTL
+93 VALSKAQKQTL

-123 EKVDTVLFNLLND
+123 EKINTVLFNLLND

-176 LENYKFYVNYFGLMP
+176 LENYKFYINYFGLMP
-191 YLVNKE
+191 YLVNKD

-211 DFFKNVDMMKF
+211 AFFKNVDKKKF
-222 VEYLKASSAVS
+222 IEYLKASSAVS
-233 YRLADPQN
+233 YRLAEPQN
-241 LQRVSLTDTDRK
+241 LQRVSLTEADRK
-253 AGAVDKIRLKTTIEE
+253 AGAVEKIRLKTTVEQ
-268 LLLEVELY
+268 LLLEVDLF
-276 GQVNDKYLQKSVLG
+276 GQVNEKYLQKSVLG
-290 FDNQKM
+290 LDEEKL
-296 AEKVANELAASE
+296 AETLAAEIAASD
-308 AKKGASNKK
+308 AKKGTASK
-317 EEQKISSADAAAVS
+317 EEQKVSSDDAAAVS
-331 QQLYSLVNTHF
+331 QQLYSLVNAHLGNTSTSEDEEVES
-342 GHALSSEYGDEE
+342 ASSEEASDV
-354 GADTPAAKEAV
+354 AV
-365 AAAMDASASTDE
+365 AETEQTSE
-377 DNASDEAVAD
+377 NEEVVA
-387 EVLTAQG
+387 
-394 EETATLTED
+394 LTED
-403 QCIELKTL
+403 QCIELKSL

-423 QVYGID
+423 QIYGID
-429 VLDQSAASTEKA
+429 VLDQSDTSIQKA

-449 LKQTFEVY
+449 LKQTFEAY

-466 AFKALW
+466 AFKVLW
-472 LKHKVEIEQALPKQ
+472 LKHKDEIEQALPKQ

-505 AYDVAYTPVEFK
+505 DYDVDYTPAEFK
-517 HSFNI
+517 YRFNI

-563 FSEKIGQGDVLE
+563 FSEKLGQSDVSE

-598 YDATHAYD
+598 YDAAHAYD

-642 WFSEEDTYNP
+642 WFSDEDTYNP
-652 QGKALERITT
+652 QGKALERITA
-662 LQKKHHLEQDEQF
+662 LQKKHHLEQDDQF

-685 IVIETMQ
+685 IVLTTIQ
-692 GKAGREAWQ
+692 GKTGREAWQ

-722 EKQNGVSAEDKHLLS
+722 EKQNGVSAEEKHLLS

-747 VAARKQQLTEKTI
+747 VAARKKQLSEKTI
-760 QKLKPEHNEFIDY
+760 QNLKPEHNEFIDY
-773 EIFRDV
+773 EIFREV
-779 YKQMVAAKK
+779 YKQMVTAKK

>member
-21 HGVRPQVASANLE
+21 HGVRPQVASASLE

-51 YRGNFKVTV
+51 YRGNFKITV
-60 DPSQIKT
+60 DPSQIKQ
-67 NVKAENQPKLDA
+67 NVKAENTAKLDA

-93 VALSKTQKQTL
+93 VALSKAQKQAL

-123 EKVDTVLFNLLND
+123 EKINTVLFNLLND

-156 TAKYEK
+156 TARYEK

-176 LENYKFYVNYFGLMP
+176 LENYKFYINYFGLMP
-191 YLVNKE
+191 YLVNKD

-211 DFFKNVDMMKF
+211 AFFKNVDKKKF
-222 VEYLKASSAVS
+222 IEYLKASSAVS
-233 YRLADPQN
+233 YRLAEPQN
-241 LQRVSLTDTDRK
+241 LQRVSLTEADRK
-253 AGAVDKIRLKTTIEE
+253 AGAVEKIRLKTTVEQ
-268 LLLEVELY
+268 LLLEVDLF
-276 GQVNDKYLQKSVLG
+276 GQVNEKYLQKSVLG
-290 FDNQKM
+290 LDEEKL
-296 AEKVANELAASE
+296 AETLAAE
-308 AKKGASNKK
+308 IAATDAKKGTASK
-317 EEQKISSADAAAVS
+317 EEQKVSSDDAAAVS
-331 QQLYSLVNTHF
+331 QQLYSLVNAHLGNTSTSEDEEIES
-342 GHALSSEYGDEE
+342 ASSEE
-354 GADTPAAKEAV
+354 ASNVAV
-365 AAAMDASASTDE
+365 AETEQTSE
-377 DNASDEAVAD
+377 NEEVVA
-387 EVLTAQG
+387 
-394 EETATLTED
+394 LTED
-403 QCIELKTL
+403 QCIELKSL

-423 QVYGID
+423 QIYGID
-429 VLDQSAASTEKA
+429 VLDQSDTSIQKA
-441 QIKSRQDA
+441 QSKSRQDA
-449 LKQTFEVY
+449 LKQTFEAY

-472 LKHKVEIEQALPKQ
+472 LKHKDEIEQALPKQ

-505 AYDVAYTPVEFK
+505 DYDVDYTPAEFK
-517 HSFNI
+517 HRFNI

-563 FSEKIGQGDVLE
+563 FSEKLGQSDVSE

-598 YDATHAYD
+598 YDATPAYD

-620 KPSYIKYYSVQQ
+620 KPLYIKYYSVQQ

-642 WFSEEDTYNP
+642 WFSDEDTYNP
-652 QGKALERITT
+652 QEKALERITA
-662 LQKKHHLEQDEQF
+662 LQKKHHLEQDDQF

-685 IVIETMQ
+685 IVLTTIQ
-692 GKAGREAWQ
+692 GKTGREAWQ

-722 EKQNGVSAEDKHLLS
+722 EKQNGVSAEEKHLLS

-747 VAARKQQLTEKTI
+747 VAARKKQLSEKSI
-760 QKLKPEHNEFIDY
+760 QNLKPEHNEFIDY
-773 EIFRDV
+773 EIFREV

>member
-1 MHLKYLSLCLFSLGL
+1 LKYLSLCLFSLGL

-21 HGVRPQVASANLE
+21 HGVRPQVASASLE

-51 YRGNFKVTV
+51 YRGNFKITV
-60 DPSQIKT
+60 DPSQIKQ
-67 NVKAENQPKLDA
+67 NVKAENTAKLDA

-93 VALSKTQKQTL
+93 VALSKAQKQTL
-104 YAAIANEQGDLG
+104 YTAIANEQGDLG

-123 EKVDTVLFNLLND
+123 EKINTVLFNLLND

-156 TAKYEK
+156 TARYEK

-176 LENYKFYVNYFGLMP
+176 LENYKFYINYFGLMP
-191 YLVNKE
+191 YLVNKD

-211 DFFKNVDMMKF
+211 AFFKNVDKKKF
-222 VEYLKASSAVS
+222 IEYLKASSAVS
-233 YRLADPQN
+233 YRLAEPQN
-241 LQRVSLTDTDRK
+241 LQRVSLTEADRK
-253 AGAVDKIRLKTTIEE
+253 AGAVEKIRLKTTVEQ
-268 LLLEVELY
+268 LLLEVDLF
-276 GQVNDKYLQKSVLG
+276 GQVNEKYLQKSVLG
-290 FDNQKM
+290 LDEEKL
-296 AEKVANELAASE
+296 AETLAAEIAASD
-308 AKKGASNKK
+308 AKKGTAGK
-317 EEQKISSADAAAVS
+317 EEQKVSSDDAAAVS
-331 QQLYSLVNTHF
+331 QQLYSLVNAHLGNTSTSEDEEIES
-342 GHALSSEYGDEE
+342 ASSEEASDV
-354 GADTPAAKEAV
+354 AV
-365 AAAMDASASTDE
+365 A
-377 DNASDEAVAD
+377 EAEQTSENEEVVA
-387 EVLTAQG
+387 
-394 EETATLTED
+394 LTED
-403 QCIELKTL
+403 QCIELKSL

-423 QVYGID
+423 QIYGID
-429 VLDQSAASTEKA
+429 VLDQSDTSIQKA

-449 LKQTFEVY
+449 LKQTFEAY

-472 LKHKVEIEQALPKQ
+472 LKHKDEIEQALPKQ

-505 AYDVAYTPVEFK
+505 DYDVDYTPAEFK
-517 HSFNI
+517 HRFNI

-563 FSEKIGQGDVLE
+563 FSEKLGQSDVSE

-642 WFSEEDTYNP
+642 WFSDEDTYNP
-652 QGKALERITT
+652 QGKALERITA
-662 LQKKHHLEQDEQF
+662 LQKKHHLEQDDQF

-685 IVIETMQ
+685 IVLTTIQ
-692 GKAGREAWQ
+692 GKTGREAWQ

-722 EKQNGVSAEDKHLLS
+722 EKQNGVSAEEKHLLS

-747 VAARKQQLTEKTI
+747 VAARKKQLSEKTI
-760 QKLKPEHNEFIDY
+760 QNLKPEHNEFIDY
-773 EIFRDV
+773 EIFREV
-779 YKQMVAAKK
+779 YKQMVAARK

>member
-21 HGVRPQVASANLE
+21 HGVRPQVASASLE

-51 YRGNFKVTV
+51 YRGNFKITV
-60 DPSQIKT
+60 DPSQIKQ
-67 NVKAENQPKLDA
+67 NVKAENTAKLDA

-93 VALSKTQKQTL
+93 VALSKAQKQTL
-104 YAAIANEQGDLG
+104 YTAIANEQGDLG

-123 EKVDTVLFNLLND
+123 EKINTVLFNLLND

-156 TAKYEK
+156 TARYEK

-176 LENYKFYVNYFGLMP
+176 LENYKFYINYFGLMP
-191 YLVNKE
+191 YLVNKD

-211 DFFKNVDMMKF
+211 AFFKNVDKKKF
-222 VEYLKASSAVS
+222 IEYLKASSAVS
-233 YRLADPQN
+233 YRLAEPQN
-241 LQRVSLTDTDRK
+241 LQRVSLTEADRK
-253 AGAVDKIRLKTTIEE
+253 AGAVEKIRLKTTVEQ
-268 LLLEVELY
+268 LLLEVDLF
-276 GQVNDKYLQKSVLG
+276 GQVNEKYLQKSVLG
-290 FDNQKM
+290 LDEEKL
-296 AEKVANELAASE
+296 AETLAAEIAASE
-308 AKKGASNKK
+308 AKKGTAGK
-317 EEQKISSADAAAVS
+317 EEQKVSSDDAAAVS
-331 QQLYSLVNTHF
+331 QQLYSLVNAHLGNTSTSEDEEIES
-342 GHALSSEYGDEE
+342 ASSEEASDV
-354 GADTPAAKEAV
+354 AV
-365 AAAMDASASTDE
+365 A
-377 DNASDEAVAD
+377 EAEQTSENEEVVA
-387 EVLTAQG
+387 
-394 EETATLTED
+394 LTED
-403 QCIELKTL
+403 QCIELKSL

-423 QVYGID
+423 QIYGID
-429 VLDQSAASTEKA
+429 VLDQSDTSIQKA

-449 LKQTFEVY
+449 LKQTFEAY

-472 LKHKVEIEQALPKQ
+472 LKHKDEIEQALPKQ

-505 AYDVAYTPVEFK
+505 DYDVDYTPAEFK
-517 HSFNI
+517 HRFNI

-563 FSEKIGQGDVLE
+563 FSEKLGQSDVSE

-642 WFSEEDTYNP
+642 WFSDEDTYNP
-652 QGKALERITT
+652 QGKALERITA
-662 LQKKHHLEQDEQF
+662 LQKKHHLEQDDQF

-685 IVIETMQ
+685 IVLTTIQ
-692 GKAGREAWQ
+692 GKTGREAWQ

-722 EKQNGVSAEDKHLLS
+722 EKQNGVSAEEKHLLS

-747 VAARKQQLTEKTI
+747 VAARKKQLSEKTI
-760 QKLKPEHNEFIDY
+760 QNLKPEHNEFIDY
-773 EIFRDV
+773 EIFREV
-779 YKQMVAAKK
+779 YKQMVAARK

>member
-21 HGVRPQVASANLE
+21 HGVRPQVASASLE

-51 YRGNFKVTV
+51 YRGNFKITV
-60 DPSQIKT
+60 DPSQIKQ
-67 NVKAENQPKLDA
+67 NVKAENTAKLDA

-93 VALSKTQKQTL
+93 VALSKAQKQTL

-123 EKVDTVLFNLLND
+123 EKINTVLFNLLND

-156 TAKYEK
+156 TARYEK

-176 LENYKFYVNYFGLMP
+176 LENYKFYINYFGLMP
-191 YLVNKE
+191 YLVNKD

-211 DFFKNVDMMKF
+211 AFFKNVDKKKF
-222 VEYLKASSAVS
+222 IEYLKASSAVS
-233 YRLADPQN
+233 YRLAEPQN
-241 LQRVSLTDTDRK
+241 LQRVSLTEADRK
-253 AGAVDKIRLKTTIEE
+253 AGAVEKIRLKTTVEQ
-268 LLLEVELY
+268 LLLEVDLF
-276 GQVNDKYLQKSVLG
+276 GQVNEKYLQKSVLG
-290 FDNQKM
+290 LDEEKL
-296 AEKVANELAASE
+296 AETLAAEIAASD
-308 AKKGASNKK
+308 AKKGTAGK
-317 EEQKISSADAAAVS
+317 EEQKISSDDAAAVS
-331 QQLYSLVNTHF
+331 QQLYSLVNAHLGNTSTSEDEEVES
-342 GHALSSEYGDEE
+342 ASSEEASDV
-354 GADTPAAKEAV
+354 AV
-365 AAAMDASASTDE
+365 AETEQTSE
-377 DNASDEAVAD
+377 NE
-387 EVLTAQG
+387 EVVV
-394 EETATLTED
+394 LTED
-403 QCIELKTL
+403 QCIELKSL

-423 QVYGID
+423 QIYGID
-429 VLDQSAASTEKA
+429 VLDQSDTSIQKA

-449 LKQTFEVY
+449 LKQTFEAY

-472 LKHKVEIEQALPKQ
+472 LKHKDEIEQALPKQ

-505 AYDVAYTPVEFK
+505 DYDVDYTPAEFK
-517 HSFNI
+517 HRFNI

-563 FSEKIGQGDVLE
+563 FSEKLGQSDVSE

-642 WFSEEDTYNP
+642 WFSDEDTYNP
-652 QGKALERITT
+652 QGKALERITA
-662 LQKKHHLEQDEQF
+662 LQKKHHLEQDDQF

-685 IVIETMQ
+685 IVLTTIQ
-692 GKAGREAWQ
+692 GKTGREAWQ

-722 EKQNGVSAEDKHLLS
+722 EKQNGVSAEEKHLLS

-747 VAARKQQLTEKTI
+747 VAARKKQLSEKTI
-760 QKLKPEHNEFIDY
+760 QNLKPEHNEFIDY
-773 EIFRDV
+773 EIFREV
-779 YKQMVAAKK
+779 YKQMVTAKK

>member
-1 MHLKYLSLCLFSLGL
+1 M
-16 TACAQ
+16 
-21 HGVRPQVASANLE
+21 
-34 QKAIQS
+34 
-40 VNAMYE
+40 
-46 YPSYD
+46 
-51 YRGNFKVTV
+51 TV
-60 DPSQIKT
+60 DPSQIKQ
-67 NVKAENQPKLDA
+67 NVKAENTAKLDA

-93 VALSKTQKQTL
+93 VALSKAQKQTL
-104 YAAIANEQGDLG
+104 YTAIANEQGDLG

-123 EKVDTVLFNLLND
+123 EKINTVLFNLLND

-156 TAKYEK
+156 TARYEK

-176 LENYKFYVNYFGLMP
+176 LENYKFYINYFGLMP
-191 YLVNKE
+191 YLVNKD

-211 DFFKNVDMMKF
+211 AFFKNVDKKKF
-222 VEYLKASSAVS
+222 IEYLKASSAVS
-233 YRLADPQN
+233 YRLAEPQN
-241 LQRVSLTDTDRK
+241 LQRVSLTEADRK
-253 AGAVDKIRLKTTIEE
+253 AGAVEKIRLKTTVEQ
-268 LLLEVELY
+268 LLLEVDLF
-276 GQVNDKYLQKSVLG
+276 GQVNEKYLQKSVLG
-290 FDNQKM
+290 LDEEKL
-296 AEKVANELAASE
+296 AETLAAEIAASD
-308 AKKGASNKK
+308 AKKGTAGK
-317 EEQKISSADAAAVS
+317 EEQKVSSDDAAAVS
-331 QQLYSLVNTHF
+331 QQLYSLVNAHLGNTSTSEDEEIES
-342 GHALSSEYGDEE
+342 ASSEEASDV
-354 GADTPAAKEAV
+354 AV
-365 AAAMDASASTDE
+365 A
-377 DNASDEAVAD
+377 EAEQTSENEEVVA
-387 EVLTAQG
+387 
-394 EETATLTED
+394 LTED
-403 QCIELKTL
+403 QCIELKSL

-423 QVYGID
+423 QIYGID
-429 VLDQSAASTEKA
+429 VLDQSDTSIQKA

-449 LKQTFEVY
+449 LKQTFEAY

-472 LKHKVEIEQALPKQ
+472 LKHKDEIEQALPKQ

-505 AYDVAYTPVEFK
+505 DYDVDYTPAEFK
-517 HSFNI
+517 HRFNI

-563 FSEKIGQGDVLE
+563 FSEKLGQSDVSE

-642 WFSEEDTYNP
+642 WFSDEDTYNP
-652 QGKALERITT
+652 QGKALERITA
-662 LQKKHHLEQDEQF
+662 LQKKHHLEQDDQF

-685 IVIETMQ
+685 IVLTTIQ
-692 GKAGREAWQ
+692 GKTGREAWQ

-722 EKQNGVSAEDKHLLS
+722 EKQNGVSAEEKHLLS

-747 VAARKQQLTEKTI
+747 VAARKKQLSEKTI
-760 QKLKPEHNEFIDY
+760 QNLKPEHNEFIDY
-773 EIFRDV
+773 EIFREV
-779 YKQMVAAKK
+779 YKQMVAARK

>member
-21 HGVRPQVASANLE
+21 HGVRSQVASASLE

-51 YRGNFKVTV
+51 YRGNFKITV
-60 DPSQIKT
+60 DPSQIKQ
-67 NVKAENQPKLDA
+67 NVKAENTAKLDA

-93 VALSKTQKQTL
+93 VALSKAQKQTL

-116 LTSSARS
+116 LTSSTRS
-123 EKVDTVLFNLLND
+123 EKINTVLFNLLND

-156 TAKYEK
+156 TARYEK

-176 LENYKFYVNYFGLMP
+176 LENYKFYINYFGLMP
-191 YLVNKE
+191 YLVNKD

-211 DFFKNVDMMKF
+211 AFFKNVDKKKF
-222 VEYLKASSAVS
+222 IEYLKASSAVS
-233 YRLADPQN
+233 YRLAEPQN
-241 LQRVSLTDTDRK
+241 LQRVSLTEADRK
-253 AGAVDKIRLKTTIEE
+253 AGAVERIRLKTTVEQ
-268 LLLEVELY
+268 LLLEVDLF
-276 GQVNDKYLQKSVLG
+276 GQVNKKYLQKSVLG
-290 FDNQKM
+290 LDEEKL
-296 AEKVANELAASE
+296 AETLAAEIAASD
-308 AKKGASNKK
+308 AKKGTADK
-317 EEQKISSADAAAVS
+317 EEQKVSSDDAAAVS
-331 QQLYSLVNTHF
+331 QQLYSLVNAHLGNTSTSEDEEVES
-342 GHALSSEYGDEE
+342 ASSEEASDV
-354 GADTPAAKEAV
+354 AV
-365 AAAMDASASTDE
+365 AETEQTSE
-377 DNASDEAVAD
+377 NEEVVA
-387 EVLTAQG
+387 
-394 EETATLTED
+394 LTED
-403 QCIELKTL
+403 QCIELKSL

-423 QVYGID
+423 QIYGID
-429 VLDQSAASTEKA
+429 VLDQSDTSIQKA

-449 LKQTFEVY
+449 LKQIFEAY

-472 LKHKVEIEQALPKQ
+472 LKHKDEIEQALPKQ

-505 AYDVAYTPVEFK
+505 DYDVDYTPAEFK
-517 HSFNI
+517 HRFNI

-563 FSEKIGQGDVLE
+563 FSEKLGQSDVSE

-620 KPSYIKYYSVQQ
+620 KSSYIKYYSVQQ

-642 WFSEEDTYNP
+642 WFSDEDTYNP
-652 QGKALERITT
+652 QGKALERITA
-662 LQKKHHLEQDEQF
+662 LQKKHHLEQDDQF

-685 IVIETMQ
+685 IVLTTIQ
-692 GKAGREAWQ
+692 GKTGREAWQ

-722 EKQNGVSAEDKHLLS
+722 EKQNGVSAEEKHLLS

-747 VAARKQQLTEKTI
+747 VAARKKQLSEKTI
-760 QKLKPEHNEFIDY
+760 QNLKPEHNEFIDY
-773 EIFRDV
+773 EVFREV

>member
-21 HGVRPQVASANLE
+21 HGVRPQVASASLE

-51 YRGNFKVTV
+51 YRGNFKITV
-60 DPSQIKT
+60 DPSQIKQ
-67 NVKAENQPKLDA
+67 NVKAENTAKLDA

-93 VALSKTQKQTL
+93 VALSKAQKQTL

-123 EKVDTVLFNLLND
+123 EKINTVLFNLLND

-156 TAKYEK
+156 TARYEK

-176 LENYKFYVNYFGLMP
+176 LENYKFYINYFGLMP
-191 YLVNKE
+191 YLVNKD

-211 DFFKNVDMMKF
+211 AFFKNVDKKKF
-222 VEYLKASSAVS
+222 IEYLKASSAVS
-233 YRLADPQN
+233 YRLAEPQN
-241 LQRVSLTDTDRK
+241 LQRVSLTEADRK
-253 AGAVDKIRLKTTIEE
+253 AGAVEKIRLKTTVEQ
-268 LLLEVELY
+268 LLLEVDLF
-276 GQVNDKYLQKSVLG
+276 GQVNEKYLQKSVLG
-290 FDNQKM
+290 LDEEKL
-296 AEKVANELAASE
+296 AETLAAEIAASD
-308 AKKGASNKK
+308 AKKSTAGK
-317 EEQKISSADAAAVS
+317 EEQKVSSDDAAAVS
-331 QQLYSLVNTHF
+331 QQLYSLVNVHLGNTSTSEDEEVES
-342 GHALSSEYGDEE
+342 ASSEEASDV
-354 GADTPAAKEAV
+354 AV
-365 AAAMDASASTDE
+365 AETEQTSE
-377 DNASDEAVAD
+377 NEEVVA
-387 EVLTAQG
+387 
-394 EETATLTED
+394 LTED
-403 QCIELKTL
+403 QCIELKSL
-411 KKPVALGDINYC
+411 KNPVALGDINYC
-423 QVYGID
+423 QIYGID
-429 VLDQSAASTEKA
+429 VLDQSDTSIQKA

-449 LKQTFEVY
+449 LKQTFEAY

-466 AFKALW
+466 AFKVLW
-472 LKHKVEIEQALPKQ
+472 LKHKDEIEQALPKQ

-505 AYDVAYTPVEFK
+505 DYDVDYTPAEFK
-517 HSFNI
+517 HRFNI

-563 FSEKIGQGDVLE
+563 FSEKLGQSDVSE

-606 KTYKAVFIAKLTAE
+606 KTYKAVFIVKLTAE

-642 WFSEEDTYNP
+642 WFSDEDTYNP
-652 QGKALERITT
+652 QGKALERITA
-662 LQKKHHLEQDEQF
+662 LQKKHHLEQDDQF

-685 IVIETMQ
+685 IVLTTIQ
-692 GKAGREAWQ
+692 GKTGREAWQ
-701 KLQKQYK
+701 KLQKHYK

-722 EKQNGVSAEDKHLLS
+722 EKQNGVSAEEKHLLS

-747 VAARKQQLTEKTI
+747 VAARKKQLSEKTI
-760 QKLKPEHNEFIDY
+760 QNLKPEHNEFIDY
-773 EIFRDV
+773 EIFREV
-779 YKQMVAAKK
+779 YKQMVTAKK

>member
-21 HGVRPQVASANLE
+21 HGVRPQVASASLE

-51 YRGNFKVTV
+51 YRGNFKITV
-60 DPSQIKT
+60 DPSQIKQ
-67 NVKAENQPKLDA
+67 NVKAENTAKLDA

-93 VALSKTQKQTL
+93 VALSKAQKQTL

-123 EKVDTVLFNLLND
+123 EKINTVLFNLLND

-176 LENYKFYVNYFGLMP
+176 LENYKFYINYFGLMP
-191 YLVNKE
+191 YLVNKD

-211 DFFKNVDMMKF
+211 AFFKNVDKKKF
-222 VEYLKASSAVS
+222 IEYLKASSAVS
-233 YRLADPQN
+233 YRLAEPQN
-241 LQRVSLTDTDRK
+241 LQRVSLTEADRK
-253 AGAVDKIRLKTTIEE
+253 AGAVEKIRLKTTVEQ
-268 LLLEVELY
+268 LLLEVDLF
-276 GQVNDKYLQKSVLG
+276 GQVNEKYLQKSVLG
-290 FDNQKM
+290 LDEEKL
-296 AEKVANELAASE
+296 AETLAAEIAASD
-308 AKKGASNKK
+308 AKKGTASK
-317 EEQKISSADAAAVS
+317 EEQKVSSDDAAAVS
-331 QQLYSLVNTHF
+331 QQLYSLVNAHLGNTSTSEDEEVES
-342 GHALSSEYGDEE
+342 ASSEEASDV
-354 GADTPAAKEAV
+354 AV
-365 AAAMDASASTDE
+365 AETEQTSE
-377 DNASDEAVAD
+377 NEEVVA
-387 EVLTAQG
+387 
-394 EETATLTED
+394 LTED
-403 QCIELKTL
+403 QCIELKSL

-423 QVYGID
+423 QIYGID
-429 VLDQSAASTEKA
+429 VLDQSDTSIQKA

-449 LKQTFEVY
+449 LKQTFEAY

-466 AFKALW
+466 AFKVLW
-472 LKHKVEIEQALPKQ
+472 LKHKDEIEQALPKQ

-505 AYDVAYTPVEFK
+505 DYDVDYTPAEFK
-517 HSFNI
+517 HRFNI

-563 FSEKIGQGDVLE
+563 FSEKLGQSDVSE

-598 YDATHAYD
+598 YDAAHAYD

-642 WFSEEDTYNP
+642 WFSDEDTYNP
-652 QGKALERITT
+652 QGKALERITA
-662 LQKKHHLEQDEQF
+662 LQKKHHLEQDDQF

-685 IVIETMQ
+685 IVLTTIQ
-692 GKAGREAWQ
+692 GKTGREAWQ

-722 EKQNGVSAEDKHLLS
+722 EKQNGVSAEEKHLLS

-747 VAARKQQLTEKTI
+747 VAARKKQLSEKTI
-760 QKLKPEHNEFIDY
+760 QNLKPEHNEFIDY
-773 EIFRDV
+773 EIFREV
-779 YKQMVAAKK
+779 YKQMVTAKK

>member
-21 HGVRPQVASANLE
+21 HGVRSQVASASLE

-51 YRGNFKVTV
+51 YRGNFKITV
-60 DPSQIKT
+60 DPSQIKQ
-67 NVKAENQPKLDA
+67 NVKAENTAKLDA

-93 VALSKTQKQTL
+93 VALSKAQKQTL

-116 LTSSARS
+116 LTSSTRS
-123 EKVDTVLFNLLND
+123 EKINTVLFNLLND

-156 TAKYEK
+156 TARYEK

-176 LENYKFYVNYFGLMP
+176 LENYKFYINYFGLMP
-191 YLVNKE
+191 YLVNKD

-211 DFFKNVDMMKF
+211 AFFKNVDKKKF
-222 VEYLKASSAVS
+222 IEYLKASSAVS
-233 YRLADPQN
+233 YRLAEPQN
-241 LQRVSLTDTDRK
+241 LQRVSLTEADRK
-253 AGAVDKIRLKTTIEE
+253 AGAVERIRLKMTVEQ
-268 LLLEVELY
+268 LLLEVDLF
-276 GQVNDKYLQKSVLG
+276 GQVNKKYLQKSVLG
-290 FDNQKM
+290 LDEEKL
-296 AEKVANELAASE
+296 AETLAAEIAASD
-308 AKKGASNKK
+308 AKKGTADK
-317 EEQKISSADAAAVS
+317 EEQKVSSDDAAAVS
-331 QQLYSLVNTHF
+331 QQLYSLVNAHLGNTSTSEDEEVES
-342 GHALSSEYGDEE
+342 ASSEEASDV
-354 GADTPAAKEAV
+354 AV
-365 AAAMDASASTDE
+365 AETEQTSE
-377 DNASDEAVAD
+377 NEEVVA
-387 EVLTAQG
+387 
-394 EETATLTED
+394 LTED
-403 QCIELKTL
+403 QCIELKSL

-423 QVYGID
+423 QIYGID
-429 VLDQSAASTEKA
+429 VLDQSDTSIQKA

-449 LKQTFEVY
+449 LKQIFEAY

-472 LKHKVEIEQALPKQ
+472 LKHKDEIEQALPKQ

-505 AYDVAYTPVEFK
+505 DYDVDYTPAEFK
-517 HSFNI
+517 HRFNI

-563 FSEKIGQGDVLE
+563 FSEKLGQSDVSE

-642 WFSEEDTYNP
+642 WFSDEDTYNP
-652 QGKALERITT
+652 QGKALERITA
-662 LQKKHHLEQDEQF
+662 LQKKHHLEQDDQF

-685 IVIETMQ
+685 IVLTTIQ
-692 GKAGREAWQ
+692 GKTGREAWQ

-722 EKQNGVSAEDKHLLS
+722 EKQNGVSAEEKHLLS

-747 VAARKQQLTEKTI
+747 VAARKKQLSEKTI
-760 QKLKPEHNEFIDY
+760 QNLKPEHNEFIDY
-773 EIFRDV
+773 EVFREV

>member
-1 MHLKYLSLCLFSLGL
+1 
-16 TACAQ
+16 CAQ
-21 HGVRPQVASANLE
+21 HGVRPQVASASLE

-51 YRGNFKVTV
+51 YRGNFKITV
-60 DPSQIKT
+60 DPSQIKQ
-67 NVKAENQPKLDA
+67 NVKAENTAKLDA

-93 VALSKTQKQTL
+93 VALSKAQKQTL
-104 YAAIANEQGDLG
+104 YTAIANEQGDLG

-123 EKVDTVLFNLLND
+123 EKINTVLFNLLND

-156 TAKYEK
+156 TARYEK

-176 LENYKFYVNYFGLMP
+176 LENYKFYINYFGLMP
-191 YLVNKE
+191 YLVNKD

-211 DFFKNVDMMKF
+211 AFFKNVDKKKF
-222 VEYLKASSAVS
+222 IEYLKASSAVS
-233 YRLADPQN
+233 YRLAEPQN
-241 LQRVSLTDTDRK
+241 LQRVSLTEADRK
-253 AGAVDKIRLKTTIEE
+253 AGAVEKIRLKTTVEQ
-268 LLLEVELY
+268 LLLEVDLF
-276 GQVNDKYLQKSVLG
+276 GQVNEKYLQKSVLG
-290 FDNQKM
+290 LDEEKL
-296 AEKVANELAASE
+296 AETLAAEIAASD
-308 AKKGASNKK
+308 AKKGTAGK
-317 EEQKISSADAAAVS
+317 EEQKVSSDDAAAVS
-331 QQLYSLVNTHF
+331 QQLYSLVNAHLGNTSTSEDEEIES
-342 GHALSSEYGDEE
+342 ASSEEASDV
-354 GADTPAAKEAV
+354 AV
-365 AAAMDASASTDE
+365 A
-377 DNASDEAVAD
+377 EAEQTSENEEVVA
-387 EVLTAQG
+387 
-394 EETATLTED
+394 LTED
-403 QCIELKTL
+403 QCIELKSL

-423 QVYGID
+423 QIYGID
-429 VLDQSAASTEKA
+429 VLDQSDTSIQKA

-449 LKQTFEVY
+449 LKQTFEAY

-472 LKHKVEIEQALPKQ
+472 LKHKDEIEQALPKQ

-505 AYDVAYTPVEFK
+505 DYDVDYTPAEFK
-517 HSFNI
+517 HRFNI

-563 FSEKIGQGDVLE
+563 FSEKLGQSDVSE

-642 WFSEEDTYNP
+642 WFSDEDTYNP
-652 QGKALERITT
+652 QGKALERITA
-662 LQKKHHLEQDEQF
+662 LQKKHHLEQDDQF

-685 IVIETMQ
+685 IVLTTIQ
-692 GKAGREAWQ
+692 GKTGREAWQ

-722 EKQNGVSAEDKHLLS
+722 EKQNGVSAEEKHLLS

-747 VAARKQQLTEKTI
+747 VAARKKQLSEKTI
-760 QKLKPEHNEFIDY
+760 QNLKPEHNEFIDY
-773 EIFRDV
+773 EIFREV
-779 YKQMVAAKK
+779 YKQMVAARK

>member
-21 HGVRPQVASANLE
+21 HGVRPQVASASLE

-51 YRGNFKVTV
+51 YRGNFKITV
-60 DPSQIKT
+60 DPSQIKQ
-67 NVKAENQPKLDA
+67 NVKAENTAKLDA

-93 VALSKTQKQTL
+93 VALSKAQKQTL
-104 YAAIANEQGDLG
+104 YTAIANEQGDLG

-123 EKVDTVLFNLLND
+123 EKINTVLFNLLND

-156 TAKYEK
+156 TARYEK

-176 LENYKFYVNYFGLMP
+176 LENYKFYINYFGLMP
-191 YLVNKE
+191 YLVNKD

-211 DFFKNVDMMKF
+211 AFFKNVDKKKF
-222 VEYLKASSAVS
+222 IEYLKASSAVS
-233 YRLADPQN
+233 YRLAEPQN
-241 LQRVSLTDTDRK
+241 LQRVSLTEADRK
-253 AGAVDKIRLKTTIEE
+253 AGAVEKIRLKTTVEQ
-268 LLLEVELY
+268 LLLEVDLF
-276 GQVNDKYLQKSVLG
+276 GQVNEKYLQKSVLG
-290 FDNQKM
+290 LDEEKL
-296 AEKVANELAASE
+296 AETLAAEIAASD
-308 AKKGASNKK
+308 AKKGTAGK
-317 EEQKISSADAAAVS
+317 EEQKVSSDDAAAVS
-331 QQLYSLVNTHF
+331 QQLYSLVNAHLGNTSTSEDEEIES
-342 GHALSSEYGDEE
+342 ASSEEACDV
-354 GADTPAAKEAV
+354 AV
-365 AAAMDASASTDE
+365 A
-377 DNASDEAVAD
+377 EAEQTSENEEVVA
-387 EVLTAQG
+387 
-394 EETATLTED
+394 LTED
-403 QCIELKTL
+403 QCIELKSL

-423 QVYGID
+423 QIYGID
-429 VLDQSAASTEKA
+429 VLDQSDTSIQKA

-449 LKQTFEVY
+449 LKQTFEAY

-472 LKHKVEIEQALPKQ
+472 LKHKDEIEQALPKQ

-505 AYDVAYTPVEFK
+505 DYDVDYTPAEFK
-517 HSFNI
+517 HRFNI

-563 FSEKIGQGDVLE
+563 FSEKLGQSDVSE

-642 WFSEEDTYNP
+642 WFSDEDTYNP
-652 QGKALERITT
+652 QGKALERITA
-662 LQKKHHLEQDEQF
+662 LQKKHHLEQDDQF

-685 IVIETMQ
+685 IVLTTIQ
-692 GKAGREAWQ
+692 GKTGREAWQ

-722 EKQNGVSAEDKHLLS
+722 EKQNGVSAEEKHLLS

-747 VAARKQQLTEKTI
+747 VAARKKQLSEKTI
-760 QKLKPEHNEFIDY
+760 QNLKPEHNEFIDY
-773 EIFRDV
+773 EIFREV
-779 YKQMVAAKK
+779 YKQMVAARK

>member
-21 HGVRPQVASANLE
+21 HGVRPQVASASLE

-51 YRGNFKVTV
+51 YRGNFKITV
-60 DPSQIKT
+60 DPSQIKQ
-67 NVKAENQPKLDA
+67 NVKAENTAKLDA

-93 VALSKTQKQTL
+93 VALSKAQKQTL

-123 EKVDTVLFNLLND
+123 EKINTVLFNLLND

-156 TAKYEK
+156 TARYEK

-176 LENYKFYVNYFGLMP
+176 LENYKFYINYFGLMP
-191 YLVNKE
+191 YLVNKD

-211 DFFKNVDMMKF
+211 AFFKNVDKKKF
-222 VEYLKASSAVS
+222 IEYLKASSAVS
-233 YRLADPQN
+233 YRLAEPQN
-241 LQRVSLTDTDRK
+241 LQRVSLTEADRK
-253 AGAVDKIRLKTTIEE
+253 AGAVEKIRLKTTVEQ
-268 LLLEVELY
+268 LLLEVDLF
-276 GQVNDKYLQKSVLG
+276 GQVNEKYLQKSVLG
-290 FDNQKM
+290 LDEEKL
-296 AEKVANELAASE
+296 AETLAAEIAASD
-308 AKKGASNKK
+308 AKKSTAGK
-317 EEQKISSADAAAVS
+317 EEQKVSSDDAAAVS
-331 QQLYSLVNTHF
+331 QQLYSLVNAHLGNTSTSEDEEVES
-342 GHALSSEYGDEE
+342 ASSEEASDV
-354 GADTPAAKEAV
+354 AV
-365 AAAMDASASTDE
+365 AETEQTSE
-377 DNASDEAVAD
+377 NEEVVA
-387 EVLTAQG
+387 
-394 EETATLTED
+394 LTED
-403 QCIELKTL
+403 QCIELKSL
-411 KKPVALGDINYC
+411 KNPVALGDINYC
-423 QVYGID
+423 QIYGID
-429 VLDQSAASTEKA
+429 VLDQSDTSIQKA

-449 LKQTFEVY
+449 LKQTFEAY

-472 LKHKVEIEQALPKQ
+472 LKHKDEIEQALPKQ

-505 AYDVAYTPVEFK
+505 DYDVDYTPAEFK
-517 HSFNI
+517 HRFNI

-563 FSEKIGQGDVLE
+563 FSEKLGQSDVSE

-642 WFSEEDTYNP
+642 WFSDEDTYNP
-652 QGKALERITT
+652 QGKALERITA
-662 LQKKHHLEQDEQF
+662 LQKKHHLEQDDQF

-685 IVIETMQ
+685 IVLTTIQ
-692 GKAGREAWQ
+692 GKTGREAWQ

-722 EKQNGVSAEDKHLLS
+722 EKQNGVSAEEKHLLS

-747 VAARKQQLTEKTI
+747 VAARKKQLSEKTI
-760 QKLKPEHNEFIDY
+760 QNLKPEHNEFIDY
-773 EIFRDV
+773 EIFREV
-779 YKQMVAAKK
+779 YKQMVAARK

>member
-16 TACAQ
+16 TACTQ
-21 HGVRPQVASANLE
+21 HGVRPQVASASLE

-51 YRGNFKVTV
+51 YRGNFKITV
-60 DPSQIKT
+60 DPSQIKQ
-67 NVKAENQPKLDA
+67 NVKAENTAKLDA
-79 ELQKKVDQYLREQK
+79 ELQKKIDQYLREQK
-93 VALSKTQKQTL
+93 VALSKAQKQTL

-116 LTSSARS
+116 LTSSAPS
-123 EKVDTVLFNLLND
+123 EKINTVLFNLLND

-176 LENYKFYVNYFGLMP
+176 LENYKFYINYFGLMP
-191 YLVNKE
+191 YLVNKD
-197 NQNNLAYVDFSKYK
+197 NQNNLAYVNFSKYK
-211 DFFKNVDMMKF
+211 AFFKNVDKKKF
-222 VEYLKASSAVS
+222 IEYLKASSAVS
-233 YRLADPQN
+233 YRLAEPQN
-241 LQRVSLTDTDRK
+241 LQRVSLTEADRK
-253 AGAVDKIRLKTTIEE
+253 AGAVERIRLKTTVEQ
-268 LLLEVELY
+268 LLLEVDLF
-276 GQVNDKYLQKSVLG
+276 GQVNEKYLQKSVLG
-290 FDNQKM
+290 LDEEKL
-296 AEKVANELAASE
+296 AETLAAEIAASD
-308 AKKGASNKK
+308 AKKGTAGK
-317 EEQKISSADAAAVS
+317 EEQKVSSDDAAAVS
-331 QQLYSLVNTHF
+331 QQLYSLINAHLGNTSTSEDEEVES
-342 GHALSSEYGDEE
+342 ASSEEASDV
-354 GADTPAAKEAV
+354 AV
-365 AAAMDASASTDE
+365 AETEQTSE
-377 DNASDEAVAD
+377 NEEVVA
-387 EVLTAQG
+387 
-394 EETATLTED
+394 LTED
-403 QCIELKTL
+403 QCIELKSL

-423 QVYGID
+423 QIYGID
-429 VLDQSAASTEKA
+429 VLDQSDTSIQKA

-449 LKQTFEVY
+449 LKQTFEAY

-472 LKHKVEIEQALPKQ
+472 LKHKDEIEQALPKQ

-505 AYDVAYTPVEFK
+505 DYDVDYTPAEFK
-517 HSFNI
+517 HRFNI

-563 FSEKIGQGDVLE
+563 FSEKLGQSDVSE
-575 HPVGTHSDVQD
+575 HPVGTHSDIQD
-586 LDANLAVLADKT
+586 LDANLAILADKT

-642 WFSEEDTYNP
+642 WFSDEDTYNP
-652 QGKALERITT
+652 QGKALEHITA
-662 LQKKHHLEQDEQF
+662 LQKKHHLEQDDQF

-685 IVIETMQ
+685 IVLTTIQ
-692 GKAGREAWQ
+692 GKTGREAWQ

-722 EKQNGVSAEDKHLLS
+722 EKQNGVSAEEKHLLS

-747 VAARKQQLTEKTI
+747 VAARKKQLSEKTI
-760 QKLKPEHNEFIDY
+760 QNLKPEHNEFIDY
-773 EIFRDV
+773 EIFREV
-779 YKQMVAAKK
+779 YKQMVTAKK

>member
-21 HGVRPQVASANLE
+21 HGVRPQVASASLE

-51 YRGNFKVTV
+51 YRGNFKITV
-60 DPSQIKT
+60 DPSQIKQ
-67 NVKAENQPKLDA
+67 NVKAENTAKLDA

-93 VALSKTQKQTL
+93 VALSKAQKQTL
-104 YAAIANEQGDLG
+104 YTAIANEQGDLG

-123 EKVDTVLFNLLND
+123 EKINTVLFNLLND

-156 TAKYEK
+156 TARYEK

-176 LENYKFYVNYFGLMP
+176 LENYKFYINYFGLMP
-191 YLVNKE
+191 YLVNKD

-211 DFFKNVDMMKF
+211 AFFKNVDKKKF
-222 VEYLKASSAVS
+222 IEYLKASSAVS
-233 YRLADPQN
+233 YRLAEPQN
-241 LQRVSLTDTDRK
+241 LQRVSLTEADRK
-253 AGAVDKIRLKTTIEE
+253 AGAVEKIRLKTTVEQ
-268 LLLEVELY
+268 LLLEVDLF
-276 GQVNDKYLQKSVLG
+276 GQVNEKYLQKSVLG
-290 FDNQKM
+290 LDEEKL
-296 AEKVANELAASE
+296 AETLAAEIAASDV
-308 AKKGASNKK
+308 KKGTAGK
-317 EEQKISSADAAAVS
+317 EEQKVSSDDAAAVS
-331 QQLYSLVNTHF
+331 QQLYSLVNAHLGNTSTSEDEEIES
-342 GHALSSEYGDEE
+342 ASSEEASDV
-354 GADTPAAKEAV
+354 AV
-365 AAAMDASASTDE
+365 A
-377 DNASDEAVAD
+377 EAEQTSENEEVVA
-387 EVLTAQG
+387 
-394 EETATLTED
+394 LTED
-403 QCIELKTL
+403 QCIELKSL

-423 QVYGID
+423 QIYGID
-429 VLDQSAASTEKA
+429 VLDQSDTSIQKA

-449 LKQTFEVY
+449 LKQTFEAY

-472 LKHKVEIEQALPKQ
+472 LKHKDEIEQALPKQ

-505 AYDVAYTPVEFK
+505 DYDVDYTPAEFK
-517 HSFNI
+517 HRFNI

-563 FSEKIGQGDVLE
+563 FSEKLGQSDVSE

-642 WFSEEDTYNP
+642 WFSDEDTYNP
-652 QGKALERITT
+652 QGKALERITA
-662 LQKKHHLEQDEQF
+662 LQKKHHLEQDDQF

-685 IVIETMQ
+685 IVLTTIQ
-692 GKAGREAWQ
+692 GKTGREAWQ

-722 EKQNGVSAEDKHLLS
+722 EKQNGVSAEEKHLLS

-747 VAARKQQLTEKTI
+747 VAARKKQLSEKTI
-760 QKLKPEHNEFIDY
+760 QNLKPEHNEFIDY
-773 EIFRDV
+773 EIFREV
-779 YKQMVAAKK
+779 YKQMVAARK

>member
-1 MHLKYLSLCLFSLGL
+1 LKYLSLCLFSLGL

-21 HGVRPQVASANLE
+21 HGVRPQVASASLE

-51 YRGNFKVTV
+51 YRGNFKITV
-60 DPSQIKT
+60 DPSQIKQ
-67 NVKAENQPKLDA
+67 NVKAENTAKLDA

-93 VALSKTQKQTL
+93 VALSKAQKQTL

-123 EKVDTVLFNLLND
+123 EKINTVLFNLLND

-156 TAKYEK
+156 TARYEK

-176 LENYKFYVNYFGLMP
+176 LENYKFYINYFGLMP
-191 YLVNKE
+191 YLVNKD

-211 DFFKNVDMMKF
+211 AFFKNVDKKKF
-222 VEYLKASSAVS
+222 IEYLKASSAVS
-233 YRLADPQN
+233 YRLAEPQN
-241 LQRVSLTDTDRK
+241 LQRVSLTEADRK
-253 AGAVDKIRLKTTIEE
+253 AGAVERIRLKTTVEQ
-268 LLLEVELY
+268 LLLEVDLF
-276 GQVNDKYLQKSVLG
+276 GQVNEKYLQKSVLG
-290 FDNQKM
+290 LDEEKL
-296 AEKVANELAASE
+296 AETLAAEIAASD
-308 AKKGASNKK
+308 AKKGTAGK
-317 EEQKISSADAAAVS
+317 EEQKVSSDDAAAVS
-331 QQLYSLVNTHF
+331 QQLYSLVNAHLGNTSTSEDEEVES
-342 GHALSSEYGDEE
+342 ASSEEASDV
-354 GADTPAAKEAV
+354 AV
-365 AAAMDASASTDE
+365 AETEQTSE
-377 DNASDEAVAD
+377 NEEVVA
-387 EVLTAQG
+387 
-394 EETATLTED
+394 LTED
-403 QCIELKTL
+403 QCIELKSL

-423 QVYGID
+423 QIYGID
-429 VLDQSAASTEKA
+429 VLDQSDTSIQKA

-449 LKQTFEVY
+449 LKQTFEAY

-472 LKHKVEIEQALPKQ
+472 LKHKDEIEQALPKQ

-505 AYDVAYTPVEFK
+505 DYDVDYTPAEFK
-517 HSFNI
+517 HRFNI

-563 FSEKIGQGDVLE
+563 FSEKLGQSDVSE

-642 WFSEEDTYNP
+642 WFSDEDTYNP
-652 QGKALERITT
+652 QGKALERITA
-662 LQKKHHLEQDEQF
+662 LQKKHHLEQDDQF

-685 IVIETMQ
+685 IVLTTIQ
-692 GKAGREAWQ
+692 GKTGREAWQ

-722 EKQNGVSAEDKHLLS
+722 EKQNGVSAEEKHLLS

>member
-21 HGVRPQVASANLE
+21 HGVRPQVASASLE

-51 YRGNFKVTV
+51 YRGNFKITV
-60 DPSQIKT
+60 DPSQIKQ
-67 NVKAENQPKLDA
+67 NVKAENTTKLDA

-93 VALSKTQKQTL
+93 VALSKAQKQTL

-123 EKVDTVLFNLLND
+123 EKINTVLFNLLND

-156 TAKYEK
+156 TARYEK

-176 LENYKFYVNYFGLMP
+176 LENYKFYINYFGLMP
-191 YLVNKE
+191 YLVNKD

-211 DFFKNVDMMKF
+211 AFFKNVDKKKF
-222 VEYLKASSAVS
+222 IEYLKASSAVS
-233 YRLADPQN
+233 YRLAESQN
-241 LQRVSLTDTDRK
+241 LQRVSLTEADRK
-253 AGAVDKIRLKTTIEE
+253 AGAVERIRLKTTVEQ
-268 LLLEVELY
+268 LLLEVDLF
-276 GQVNDKYLQKSVLG
+276 GQVNEKYLQKSVLG
-290 FDNQKM
+290 LDEEKL
-296 AEKVANELAASE
+296 AETLAAEITASD
-308 AKKGASNKK
+308 AKKGTAGK
-317 EEQKISSADAAAVS
+317 EEQKVSSDDAAAVS
-331 QQLYSLVNTHF
+331 QQLYSLVNAHLGNTSTSEDEEVES
-342 GHALSSEYGDEE
+342 ASSEEASDV
-354 GADTPAAKEAV
+354 AV
-365 AAAMDASASTDE
+365 AETEQTSE
-377 DNASDEAVAD
+377 NEEVVA
-387 EVLTAQG
+387 LA
-394 EETATLTED
+394 ED
-403 QCIELKTL
+403 QCIELKSL

-423 QVYGID
+423 QIYGID
-429 VLDQSAASTEKA
+429 VLDQSDTSIQKA

-449 LKQTFEVY
+449 LKQTFEAY

-472 LKHKVEIEQALPKQ
+472 LKHKDEIEQALPKQ

-505 AYDVAYTPVEFK
+505 DYDVDYTPAEFK
-517 HSFNI
+517 HRFNI

-563 FSEKIGQGDVLE
+563 FSEKLGQSDVSE

-586 LDANLAVLADKT
+586 LDANLAILADKT

-642 WFSEEDTYNP
+642 WFSDEDTYNP
-652 QGKALERITT
+652 QGKALERITA
-662 LQKKHHLEQDEQF
+662 LQKKHHLEQDDQF

-685 IVIETMQ
+685 IVLTTIQ
-692 GKAGREAWQ
+692 GKTGREAWQ
-701 KLQKQYK
+701 RLQKQYK

-722 EKQNGVSAEDKHLLS
+722 EKQNGVSAEEKHLLS

-747 VAARKQQLTEKTI
+747 VAARKKQLSEKTI
-760 QKLKPEHNEFIDY
+760 QNLKPEHNEFIDY
-773 EIFRDV
+773 EIFREV